1 MEGWK
6 EEGGREE
13 RKGETLFE
21 NGNELAA
28 KEMSMDRII
37 SGKAKKSLFP
47 LSLSLSLFL
56 FEFSMFLLH
65 FFFAE
70 APTRLSGPNEEKEK
84 RRTTSL
90 EGTSQRTS

>member
-1 MEGWK
+1 MDGWK
-6 EEGGREE
+6 EEGDREE

-47 LSLSLSLFL
+47 LSLSLPLSLSRT
-56 FEFSMFLLH
+56 EDPGYGK
-65 FFFAE
+65 A
-70 APTRLSGPNEEKEK
+70 
-84 RRTTSL
+84 RRT
-90 EGTSQRTS
+90 